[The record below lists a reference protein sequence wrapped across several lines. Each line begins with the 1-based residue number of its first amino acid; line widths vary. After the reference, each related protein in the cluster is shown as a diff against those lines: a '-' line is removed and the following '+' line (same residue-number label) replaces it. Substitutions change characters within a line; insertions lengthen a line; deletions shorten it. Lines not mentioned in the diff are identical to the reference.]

1 VPVRRLAELRVNF
14 ESDFASERGHVSPDL
29 SFYNI
34 SQVYAVNPLLIYHPE
49 GFSNTW
55 HREYRRALQQR
66 SPAQACSEA
75 CAASSLP
82 RHSVC
87 TDGRVRQLECHV
99 EPENGTCLS
108 RRTSDAGTACRG
120 VPTRVGNVRRFA
132 SLRGRFLP
140 TLALLVT
147 GAVDQFELESKLAYA
162 RRHDLAIAT
171 FLVLH
176 QHAVDGVNTHH
187 RLFGGTFDA
196 LFDAFDNANVTVVG
210 YAYNAMLVAR
220 ESQIDERVYAFGGD
234 RRRLLLQLDARR
246 RAVTLLKWFEAA
258 YQETFDTVLVVG
270 ANTLIAGAPSLDV
283 LRKSAVAV
291 RPPHRLLDAL
301 ADRGI
306 VDTVAL
312 MRRLAI
318 AGALERRIT
327 DVNTFR
333 RAASGHFFRFIGVS
347 DLAQAAPC
355 HSCRHIASSTASF
368 V

>member
-1 VPVRRLAELRVNF
+1 VPLRRLATLRETYETDLSNG
-14 ESDFASERGHVSPDL
+14 GHVAPDQ

-34 SQVYAVNPLLIYHPE
+34 SQVYIVNPLLVYHPE
-49 GFSNTW
+49 GYSNSN
-55 HREYRRALQQR
+55 HNDYPRALQQR
-66 SPAQACSEA
+66 SPAQICSEA

-99 EPENGTCLS
+99 EPENGSCLL
-108 RRTSDAGTACRG
+108 RRTSDDDTAGRG
-120 VPTRVGNVRRFA
+120 VPTRVDNVRRFA

-176 QHAVDGVNTHH
+176 QHAVDGADTHH
-187 RLFGGTFDA
+187 RLFDGTFDT
-196 LFDAFDNANVTVVG
+196 LLDAFDNANVTVVG

-220 ESQIDERVYAFGGD
+220 EFQIDERVYAFGGE

-258 YQETFDTVLVVG
+258 CQETFDTVLVVG

-283 LRKSAVAV
+283 LRNNAVAV
-291 RPPHRLLDAL
+291 LPPYPLLDAL
-301 ADRGI
+301 LERGI

-318 AGALERRIT
+318 AGALARRIT

-333 RAASGHFFRFIGVS
+333 RAASGHFFV
-347 DLAQAAPC
+347 L
-355 HSCRHIASSTASF
+355 
-368 V
+368 